1 MYYRNQ
7 IPQRQYAK
15 KRAKFSEQGLT
26 IMESLVAIVMI
37 AAVSVSLTPP
47 IFLTVAT
54 RVQNRRAEQAMNL
67 AHGEI
72 DRVRVL
78 MEQGV
83 TQNNVEQLP
92 GLDGSES
99 LENVPAPSSIH
110 GGPESQTGLQSTNFT
125 CSEYDKNYQQLD
137 STTAL
142 KVDVNGDCEYDFLVQ
157 TFRIREQT
165 TGGQNPIPLIFRMGV
180 RVYSRV
186 AEDSS
191 GALLT
196 EEASLQLTTG
206 EGQQDTRP
214 LAVMYTDLG
223 QADLDESLV
232 KYHCFVAGGGGEMC
246 E

>member
-7 IPQRQYAK
+7 QIPQRQRAK

-110 GGPESQTGLQSTNFT
+110 GDLQSTNFT
-125 CSEYDKNYQQLD
+125 CSDYDKNYQQLD
-137 STTAL
+137 SGTAL
-142 KVDVNGDCEYDFLVQ
+142 KVDVNGDCDHDFLVQ